1 METKSQLT
9 FTDIMN
15 DGWRYIEGSDD
26 AYANLDGKIK
36 RHGKIINEQKV
47 DEGYLRCT
55 VGGKVGRKYSHIL
68 VANTWLDNPLN
79 LPVVD
84 HLNHDKS
91 DNRVCNLEFVTHKEN
106 SLRCGA
112 TGALGRHETLPIRA
126 IRLSDKKE
134 MVFDNQSECGKA
146 LGINPKD
153 INKQLRGKRNT
164 SHGYKFEYI
173 YTDNQ
178 SEEYIQMEL
187 IGYQQWLEGRF
198 PDDEYGVFY
207 SDLEERNNNIYDL
220 RQSGLSYRVI
230 AEKFGITI
238 ERVRQICAKTER
250 MRIENANEIYLFAIK
265 CGKSRSVARKIFLNL
280 KRLSIIDVDG
290 VKNLNPEEFGKM
302 RNVGVEQVNILR
314 KMQETLKN
322 G

>member
-91 DNRVCNLEFVTHKEN
+91 DNRVCNLEFVSHKEN
-106 SLRCGA
+106 SRRCGA
-112 TGALGRHETLPIRA
+112 TGVLGNSKVKMIMAT
-126 IRLSDKKE
+126 RLSDGE
-134 MVFDNQSECGKA
+134 TMVFDSQAEAGKA

-153 INKQLRGKRNT
+153 INKQLRGKRKT
-164 SHGYKFEYI
+164 SHGYTFQYL
-173 YTDNQ
+173 YVDFN
-178 SEEYIQMEL
+178 SDEYIQMEL
-187 IGYQQWLEGRF
+187 QGYELWKKGLWI
-198 PDDEYGVFY
+198 DE
-207 SDLEERNNNIYDL
+207 
-220 RQSGLSYRVI
+220 
-230 AEKFGITI
+230 
-238 ERVRQICAKTER
+238 
-250 MRIENANEIYLFAIK
+250 
-265 CGKSRSVARKIFLNL
+265 
-280 KRLSIIDVDG
+280 
-290 VKNLNPEEFGKM
+290 
-302 RNVGVEQVNILR
+302 
-314 KMQETLKN
+314 
-322 G
+322 

>member
-91 DNRVCNLEFVTHKEN
+91 DNRVCNLEFVSHKEN
-106 SLRCGA
+106 SRRCAA
-112 TGALGRHETLPIRA
+112 TGVLGNSKVKMIMAT
-126 IRLSDKKE
+126 RLSDGE
-134 MVFDNQSECGKA
+134 TMVFDSQAEAGKA

-153 INKQLRGKRNT
+153 INKQLRGKRKT
-164 SHGYKFEYI
+164 SHGYTFQYL
-173 YTDNQ
+173 YVDFN
-178 SEEYIQMEL
+178 SDEYIQMEL
-187 IGYQQWLEGRF
+187 QGYELWKKGLWI
-198 PDDEYGVFY
+198 DE
-207 SDLEERNNNIYDL
+207 
-220 RQSGLSYRVI
+220 
-230 AEKFGITI
+230 
-238 ERVRQICAKTER
+238 
-250 MRIENANEIYLFAIK
+250 
-265 CGKSRSVARKIFLNL
+265 
-280 KRLSIIDVDG
+280 
-290 VKNLNPEEFGKM
+290 
-302 RNVGVEQVNILR
+302 
-314 KMQETLKN
+314 
-322 G
+322 